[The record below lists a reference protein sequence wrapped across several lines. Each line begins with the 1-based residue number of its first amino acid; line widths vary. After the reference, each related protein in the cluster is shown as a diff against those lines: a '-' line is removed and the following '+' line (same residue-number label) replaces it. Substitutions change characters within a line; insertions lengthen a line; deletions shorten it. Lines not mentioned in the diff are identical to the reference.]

1 MEIVELKAQLMECSN
16 LKITVLGQDKEME
29 GLQKTLE
36 KLERVRQKQAQKIS
50 SLRGEVDDR
59 DKEFGDK
66 RAVAENAVQA
76 LSSELRTTK
85 DALDDTRRKER
96 ALVDFRQVV
105 ARMLGLSM
113 ESLSIPD
120 YEIINRLERLVTA
133 HQSNVYTS
141 FATEAALGD
150 MEDGF
155 RSGYEDAA
163 RLLGRKRAPTTA
175 PAQRRSPQR
184 DPRARSPSPG
194 RRDTRKY

>member
-1 MEIVELKAQLMECSN
+1 MCIPRIEWMNVAREFIWTLF
-16 LKITVLGQDKEME
+16 VLQ

-50 SLRGEVDDR
+50 HLRDEVGER
-59 DKEFGDK
+59 DKDFGDK

-85 DALDDTRRKER
+85 EALNETRRKER
-96 ALVDFRQVV
+96 SLVEFRQVV
-105 ARMLGLSM
+105 ARMLGLNM

-141 FATEAALGD
+141 FATEEAIGD
-150 MEDGF
+150 MEEGF
-155 RSGYEDAA
+155 RAGYEDAA
-163 RLLGRKRAPTTA
+163 RMLSRQRPSR
-175 PAQRRSPQR
+175 RRSPQR
-184 DPRARSPSPG
+184 DPRARSPSPS